1 VALEPLLAFVVTS
14 AVVLVTP
21 DPTILTVI
29 SYSATH
35 GDCANGALVAGVAL
49 SNSTALVAS
58 LLGLG
63 ALLATAAFWFTVVK
77 WIVGL
82 YLLYLG
88 IKRSARACGF
98 RPPGRGADAAL
109 ASMAVREYL
118 RSHRAQSK
126 EHETRAETASHAE
139 DHRPGEYARTL
150 GC

>member
-1 VALEPLLAFVVTS
+1 MK
-14 AVVLVTP
+14 
-21 DPTILTVI
+21 ILF
-29 SYSATH
+29 
-35 GDCANGALVAGVAL
+35 
-49 SNSTALVAS
+49 AS
-58 LLGLG
+58 SSSGSRG
-63 ALLATAAFWFTVVK
+63 
-77 WIVGL
+77 GGEL

>member
-49 SNSTALVAS
+49 GDSTAS
-58 LLGLG
+58 LLVLG

-88 IKRSARACGF
+88 IK
-98 RPPGRGADAAL
+98 L
-109 ASMAVREYL
+109 L
-118 RSHRAQSK
+118 RSGVRIP
-126 EHETRAETASHAE
+126 ASRE
-139 DHRPGEYARTL
+139 RR
-150 GC
+150 